1 MKENSIIRP
10 NVKGFLIILI
20 VIKAGPIIKAK
31 TNKIISHSDPDGS
44 DNKSII

>member
-1 MKENSIIRP
+1 MKENSKIRP

-20 VIKAGPIIKAK
+20 VIKAGPIIKANPNS
-31 TNKIISHSDPDGS
+31 NKSHSDPNGN